1 LSQSYVMK
9 IAVFVWLVLGN
20 LALPSQIAL
29 ESLVLPILG
38 TSPSDVINQY
48 ESPLTPYGPG
58 HRGIDLGA
66 EVGTEVLAP
75 ASGVISFVGQ
85 VGFRNTIS
93 IDFGSNMSATV
104 EPVCSGLTEGTYV
117 YVGDSIGTVCEPEL
131 GYLSHCEITCLHFG
145 TRTEAGYFSPLALIG
160 GLPSSRLV
168 PLGD

>member
-1 LSQSYVMK
+1 MK

-29 ESLVLPILG
+29 ESLVLPIFG

-48 ESPLTPYGPG
+48 ESPFKPYGPG

-93 IDFGSNMSATV
+93 IDFGSSMSATV
-104 EPVCSGLTEGTYV
+104 EPVCSELTEGTYV
-117 YVGDSIGTVCEPEL
+117 YLGDSIGTVCEPEL
-131 GYLSHCEITCLHFG
+131 GYQWHCEITCLHFG

-160 GLPSSRLV
+160 GLPASRLV